1 MRRSSRWRPE
11 GYFAPTLENPYPSP
25 GWEKISGFEYLTPLR
40 LCRDAKAVQVRD
52 GEDADYVVSDD
63 YRVRYRLD
71 GAAREITV
79 PAGMLTD
86 LVSVPWFARWLVDR
100 VGRHLEAAIVHDFLY
115 IAWQDV
121 ADRGARAEDRRFADE
136 LMRVAMQTARVGAR
150 LRFVIHIAVRIFGH
164 RAYDEPNER
173 RYWRA
178 DEPAAAVITDR
189 AA

>member
-1 MRRSSRWRPE
+1 M
-11 GYFAPTLENPYPSP
+11 GYFAPTFENPYPSP
-25 GWEKISGFEYLTPLR
+25 GWEEISGFEYLTPLR
-40 LCRDAKAVQVRD
+40 LYRDAKAGPKRD
-52 GEDADYVVSDD
+52 GENADYVVSDD
-63 YRVRYRLD
+63 YRVRYQLD

-100 VGRHLEAAIVHDFLY
+100 VGPYLEAAIVHDFLY

-121 ADRGARAEDRRFADE
+121 ADRGARQEDRRFADE
-136 LMRVAMQTARVGAR
+136 LMRVAMETAKVGAT
-150 LRFVIHIAVRIFGH
+150 LRFVIHSAVRIFGC
-164 RAYDEPNER
+164 RAYEEFDER

-178 DEPAAAVITDR
+178 DLPALAVVTDR